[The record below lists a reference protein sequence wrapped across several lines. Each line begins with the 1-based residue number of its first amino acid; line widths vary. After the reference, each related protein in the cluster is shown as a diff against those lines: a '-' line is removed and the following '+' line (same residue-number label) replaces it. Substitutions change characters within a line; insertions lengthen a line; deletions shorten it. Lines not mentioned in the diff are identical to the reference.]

1 VLLAA
6 IYPLGFVFASRCS
19 DPNAQVQPHTDF
31 THLCVNFGNV
41 VLCCYAIIFAAT
53 IILFEAR
60 IGSMH
65 KGLKYYFGFMFS
77 WFGRTAFIIFI
88 GSIVIAGK
96 WWACLLVGLFTFFVG
111 AVNCCVICDHPAFK
125 KGGKMATWG
134 AEDQP
139 ATSAAGD
146 DFASAADPYSA
157 PVAAHAF
164 PEQIAASQPSVDAAV
179 AAAAAAAL
187 APSTAPFAAPTAA
200 PTASSGGGSQYGD
213 FESAGGAVAAGFY
226 DDADAD
232 DAGFAAAADPY
243 SAPVAELDPYSGAP
257 VAAPEEGV
265 NPFL

>member
-1 VLLAA
+1 MLLAA
-6 IYPLGFVFASRCS
+6 IYPLGFVFASRCN

-41 VLCCYAIIFAAT
+41 VLCCYAIIFALT

-77 WFGRTAFIIFI
+77 WFGRTAFIVFI

-139 ATSAAGD
+139 VSAAVGSG
-146 DFASAADPYSA
+146 DFASSGDPYSA
-157 PVAAHAF
+157 PVEAHAY

-187 APSTAPFAAPTAA
+187 APSTAPFAAPTA
-200 PTASSGGGSQYGD
+200 SSSEYGD
-213 FESAGGAVAAGFY
+213 FEGAGGAVAAGFY
-226 DDADAD
+226 DDGDGD
-232 DAGFAAAADPY
+232 DASFAVAADPY
-243 SAPVAELDPYSGAP
+243 SAPVAALDPYSGAP
-257 VAAPEEGV
+257 VAALEEGV